1 MVLLIILFILLMI
14 LAVLAVA
21 ALVIGGTVGIVLF
34 GDMFICIFVTVWIIK
49 KLIKKRKNRD
59 D

>member
-1 MVLLIILFILLMI
+1 MVLLMILFILLMI

-21 ALVIGGTVGIVLF
+21 ALVIGGTVGVVLF
-34 GDMFICIFVTVWIIK
+34 GDMFVCIFITVWLIR